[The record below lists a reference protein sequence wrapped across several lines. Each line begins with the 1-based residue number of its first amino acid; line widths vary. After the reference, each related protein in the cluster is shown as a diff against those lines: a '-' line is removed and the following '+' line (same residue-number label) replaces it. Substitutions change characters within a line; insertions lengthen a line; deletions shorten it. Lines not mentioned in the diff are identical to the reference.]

1 MILAF
6 GLNGQV
12 GQALAAQPGV
22 CALGRDAADLMDPGA
37 CAAVIDKM
45 RPDAVINA
53 AAFTAVDR
61 AETDT
66 ADAMTVN
73 AITPGIMAQSC
84 TALGIPFVHISTDYV
99 FSGAGSRAW
108 RETDTPGP
116 INAYGHS
123 KWEGEQAVLDAGAN
137 AVVLRTS
144 WVFSAHG
151 QNFVKTMIRLAKT
164 HDELRIV
171 DDQIGAPTS
180 ARAIA
185 DAALAM
191 ARAMMGQ
198 GDLGGI
204 YHFASTPDTSWAGF
218 AQAIFA
224 HLPKAP
230 RVHKIPTMDY
240 PTPAQRPMNSRLDCR
255 KITKSFGI
263 KRPDW
268 QADLADVMAQ
278 LMQEETDAT

>member
-84 TALGIPFVHISTDYV
+84 AALGIPFVHISTDYV

-123 KWEGEQAVLDAGAN
+123 KWAGEQAVLDAGAN
-137 AVVLRTS
+137 AAVLRTS

-164 HDELRIV
+164 HDGLRIV

-230 RVHKIPTMDY
+230 QVHKIPTMDY
-240 PTPAQRPMNSRLDCR
+240 PTPAQRPLNSRLDCR